1 MQIIVEERPY
11 SPEMH
16 IHGGYFC
23 RSVHDNAKVK
33 FDAGRVTFDSR
44 AECQAICDML
54 NAAYAAGSKERAR
67 AMLMVLTIP
76 VE

>member
-44 AECQAICDML
+44 AECQADL
-54 NAAYAAGSKERAR
+54 
-67 AMLMVLTIP
+67 
-76 VE
+76 